1 MTIKSLQKLTEHT
14 FDKYLQSWIACV
26 IIVLR
31 NFEHM
36 FCCWEGLQMKSDYK
50 TAIYKM
56 LNHIDDTDETFLK
69 QLYTLIKKHL
79 ERKGRR

>member
-1 MTIKSLQKLTEHT
+1 
-14 FDKYLQSWIACV
+14 
-26 IIVLR
+26 
-31 NFEHM
+31 
-36 FCCWEGLQMKSDYK
+36 MKSDYK